1 MLSFF
6 QIINKAV
13 IFSFCTLCS
22 LLLYSCGK
30 EPVAAERPTFGTI
43 ALKTQISR
51 SLMKQAEV
59 HATEFD
65 SMIIEIDASDFAV
78 PVRKSIC
85 LNRSSIASIDTI
97 SSIPSGPS
105 RVVKVYTVNA
115 SGTIVHRDS
124 ILSHTIDIEP
134 GACTSV
140 SVNLIPVAGS
150 IYLQLGSLPTSID
163 SIEAVFLSD
172 SGKTWKAKV
181 KRSSRVYISID
192 NIDHLTSGAL
202 TVTTFSSTGIQ
213 LQQAT
218 TRLTVNAIKCETVTL
233 SFTSSGGSLSMVA
246 KVQLPAATVVSATFG
261 SGEVAT
267 TENGQCII
275 SEIMYAANDSEYVE
289 IYNTTASALHYDTL
303 TLEIDG
309 TRRHF
314 LDVTIVSHDHFVFG
328 RKDLPWADRF
338 HTVQSALDLSPNG
351 NWITLRSGSSI
362 LDQVIFSS
370 GSDNLDWPD
379 INGKIAVELDRAHYS
394 ATDNNFGRFWVAAK
408 DAIPLFGQLLGTP
421 GN

>member
-1 MLSFF
+1 MLSFY
-6 QIINKAV
+6 QITKVTAV
-13 IFSFCTLCS
+13 ISICTMCS
-22 LLLYSCGK
+22 LLLSSCGK
-30 EPVAAERPTFGTI
+30 APTSVERPTFGTI
-43 ALKTQISR
+43 AIKSLISH
-51 SLMKQAEV
+51 SLMKQAGV
-59 HATEFD
+59 QATSFD
-65 SMIIEIDASDFAV
+65 SMIVEIDASDFAA

-85 LNRSSIASIDTI
+85 LKSSVASQDTI

-105 RVVKVYTVNA
+105 RVVKVWTVNT
-115 SGTIVHRDS
+115 SGTVVHRDS
-124 ILSHTIDIEP
+124 VQSHTVTIEP
-134 GACTSV
+134 GVCTPL
-140 SVNLIPVAGS
+140 SVNLIPAAGS

-192 NIDHLTSGAL
+192 NIPHLTSGTL
-202 TVTTFSSTGIQ
+202 TVTTFSTTGIQ

-218 TRLTVNAIKCETVTL
+218 SRLTVNAIKNETVAL

-246 KVQLPAATVVSATFG
+246 KIQLPAATVVSATIG

-275 SEIMYAANDSEYVE
+275 TEIMYAANDSEYIE
-289 IYNTTASALHYDTL
+289 IYNTTAAAVHYDTL

-314 LDVTIVSHDHFVFG
+314 PDVTVASHDYFVFG
-328 RKDLPWADRF
+328 RKDLPFADRF
-338 HTVQSALDLSPNG
+338 HTVQSALDLSSSG
-351 NWITLRSGSSI
+351 NWITLRTGNVI
-362 LDQVIFSS
+362 LDQVIFSG

-379 INGKIAVELDRAHYS
+379 IKGKIAIELDRTHYS
-394 ATDNNFGRFWVAAK
+394 AADNNFGRFWVAAK
-408 DAIPLFGQLLGTP
+408 DAIPSLGQLLGTP